1 MRGRMSSPARYFRQ
15 VNSGGGRQT
24 GFGECVDQTPPQD
37 KPPSGVGGKKT
48 EGCRQIGGQEFRREL
63 DAVMSS
69 RLPVEL
75 QQIQLQDT
83 AGKVVCTISPDSRCR
98 QDRAS
103 NSLGRQDKGGS
114 RPAECGL
121 ELRETLVATPPARD
135 FEAGPSLSLAE
146 HDAPDFS
153 SESIALSGDDRVAAI
168 RAVLLVFCAQVLV
181 CCASAGILLCNG
193 QEFLPSAPV
202 RIFALC
208 GLVVTAYAAYQSY
221 CVLNS
226 CKWLSMINFGV
237 FSGCLSVNLASLGM
251 LLPSGMMNHW
261 MAQFCAAV
269 LGLTI
274 YAWMTRYEEWSSKEE
289 TIFNLV
295 PVVFASAVMLFFLC
309 NNYFSIIGTGALS
322 VGICRLLQDCSKDSF
337 SCLERL
343 DLLCGE
349 VIGLYS
355 SCLGRLHFIVTRKFQ
370 KNFLHKSTVI

>member
-1 MRGRMSSPARYFRQ
+1 MSSPARYFRQ
-15 VNSGGGRQT
+15 VNNGGGRNT

-69 RLPVEL
+69 RLPVEM

-83 AGKVVCTISPDSRCR
+83 VGKGMGTISPGSRCR
-98 QDRAS
+98 QDS
-103 NSLGRQDKGGS
+103 NSNGLDRQVKGGCKIS
-114 RPAECGL
+114 PSAECVL

-135 FEAGPSLSLAE
+135 FEADQSLSLPE
-146 HDAPDFS
+146 NDDQDFS

-181 CCASAGILLCNG
+181 CCASAGILLSKG
-193 QEFLPSAPV
+193 HLLPSAPV

-208 GLVVTAYAAYQSY
+208 GLIVTAYAAYQSY